1 MKLESRE
8 VDRVEGRSNEKK
20 KTRNGTY
27 STGMTVSCNKRTCR
41 WPRSG
46 WMGMLLMDREILQ
59 LSLLFNS

>member
-8 VDRVEGRSNEKK
+8 VDRVEGRSDEK

-27 STGMTVSCNKRTCR
+27 STSMTVSCNKRTRR
-41 WPRSG
+41 WPRLG
-46 WMGMLLMDREILQ
+46 WMGTLLMDREILQ